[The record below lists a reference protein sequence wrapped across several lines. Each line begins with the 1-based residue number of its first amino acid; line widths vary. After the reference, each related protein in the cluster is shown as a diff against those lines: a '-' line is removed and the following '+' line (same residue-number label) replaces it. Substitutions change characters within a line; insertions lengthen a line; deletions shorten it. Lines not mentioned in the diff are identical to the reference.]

1 MVIISVIHYTLMH
14 ICLIHMSNPMLI
26 QSSPIFLFLH
36 SGRMWLDQTV
46 HEKLEKKE
54 NRWLSNVFLYSVKI
68 QRKWEI
74 DWDATK
80 AL

>member
-1 MVIISVIHYTLMH
+1 MVIISVIHYTL
-14 ICLIHMSNPMLI
+14 LSNPHVK
-26 QSSPIFLFLH
+26 SYANPVSPNFLSLH

-46 HEKLEKKE
+46 HEQLEKKE
-54 NRWLSNVFLYSVKI
+54 NRWLPNVFMYSVKI